1 MISRSSEYAIRALT
15 FLALQDKPRFHLAR
29 DMAVLLG
36 IPAPFL
42 GKVLQ
47 PLVARNILT
56 SQRGRSGG
64 FKLAR
69 SAREITLLQI
79 VETQENLE
87 HLQLCILGQI
97 DCSDERP
104 CPLHTYWKAA
114 SQGMLHMLADTTL
127 EHLAEHSR
135 THPKSSYPFPPKQSA
150 SWGSSH
156 ASGMLESES
165 SSCAATP
172 RAACF

>member
-15 FLALQDKPRFHLAR
+15 FLALQDTPRFHLAR
-29 DMAVLLG
+29 DMAELLG

-47 PLVARNILT
+47 PLVARNILA

-69 SAREITLLQI
+69 PAREVSLLQI

-87 HLQLCILGQI
+87 HLHLCILGQA

-104 CPLHTYWKAA
+104 CPLHAYWSAA
-114 SQGMLHMLADTTL
+114 SHGFLSMLSDTTL
-127 EHLAEHSR
+127 QHLADHAR
-135 THPKSSYPFPPKQSA
+135 THPQSSYPFPPKHSGTWGASRAHDAESA
-150 SWGSSH
+150 DS
-156 ASGMLESES
+156 
-165 SSCAATP
+165 AATA

>member
-15 FLALQDKPRFHLAR
+15 FLALQDAPRFHLAR
-29 DMAVLLG
+29 DMAELLG

-69 SAREITLLQI
+69 RASEISLLQI

-87 HLQLCILGQI
+87 HLQLCILGQT

-104 CPLHTYWKAA
+104 CPLHAYWSAA
-114 SQGMLHMLADTTL
+114 SQAFLSMLSDTTL
-127 EHLAEHSR
+127 QHLADHSR
-135 THPKSSYPFPPKQSA
+135 THPASSYPFPPKHSGT
-150 SWGSSH
+150 WGSTRAAH
-156 ASGMLESES
+156 DDAPAES
-165 SSCAATP
+165 AATS

>member
-15 FLALQDKPRFHLAR
+15 FLALQDLPRFHLAR
-29 DMAVLLG
+29 DMAELLG

-47 PLVARNILT
+47 PLVARNILA

-69 SAREITLLQI
+69 PASEISLLQI

-87 HLQLCILGQI
+87 PLHLCILGQV

-104 CPLHTYWKAA
+104 CPLHEYWRGA
-114 SQGMLHMLADTTL
+114 SHAFLNMLSETTLQHLAD
-127 EHLAEHSR
+127 HAR
-135 THPKSSYPFPPKQSA
+135 AHPKSSYPFPSKHSGTLSSA
-150 SWGSSH
+150 RTHDAGS
-156 ASGMLESES
+156 AQDVEP
-165 SSCAATP
+165 A

>member
-15 FLALQDKPRFHLAR
+15 FLALQEKPRFHLAR
-29 DMAVLLG
+29 DMAELLG

-47 PLVARNILT
+47 PLVARNILS

-69 SAREITLLQI
+69 PASEIALLQI

-87 HLQLCILGQI
+87 HLQLCILGQV

-104 CPLHTYWKAA
+104 CPLHSYWKEA
-114 SQGMLHMLADTTL
+114 SQGFLRMLADTTL

-135 THPKSSYPFPPKQSA
+135 THAKSSYPFPPKLAGGWATSLP
-150 SWGSSH
+150 SVSSP
-156 ASGMLESES
+156 AEGTE
-165 SSCAATP
+165 AP